1 MNPDIELLINRIEQK
16 ELKVRVSLD
25 RPVYKQPEDSILYR
39 SCRILLILGMINLE
53 KGLSK
58 ELIACIDFILRNTGY
73 QSKFIFEYFKNNK
86 ELLNKLNSWKKQK
99 NIEND
104 FYLIQ
109 YKSVPWDLRFND
121 MFLFLSIRG
130 FIGTKKTSD
139 STKIIILEKG
149 MNISE
154 ALRSIFEE
162 ETNFLNLFNG
172 KIKEKDTKRIITEVI
187 PNTYWRENEKL
198 IC

>member
-73 QSKFIFEYFKNNK
+73 QSKFILEYFKNNK

-130 FIGTKKTSD
+130 LIGTKKTSD

>member
-16 ELKVRVSLD
+16 ELKIHVSLD

-58 ELIACIDFILRNTGY
+58 ELIACIDFILRNTEY
-73 QSKFIFEYFKNNK
+73 QSKFILEYFKNNK

-130 FIGTKKTSD
+130 FIDTKKTSD

-154 ALRSIFEE
+154 SLRSIFEE

>member
-1 MNPDIELLINRIEQK
+1 MNSDIELLINRIEQK
-16 ELKVRVSLD
+16 KLKVRVSLD

-73 QSKFIFEYFKNNK
+73 QSKFILEYFKNNK

-130 FIGTKKTSD
+130 FIDTKKTSN

-172 KIKEKDTKRIITEVI
+172 KIKEKDTKKIITEVI

>member
-16 ELKVRVSLD
+16 ELKVHVSLD

-58 ELIACIDFILRNTGY
+58 ELIACIDFILRNNGY
-73 QSKFIFEYFKNNK
+73 QSKFIIEYFKNNK

-130 FIGTKKTSD
+130 FIDTKKTSD

>member
-1 MNPDIELLINRIEQK
+1 
-16 ELKVRVSLD
+16 
-25 RPVYKQPEDSILYR
+25 
-39 SCRILLILGMINLE
+39 
-53 KGLSK
+53 
-58 ELIACIDFILRNTGY
+58 
-73 QSKFIFEYFKNNK
+73 
-86 ELLNKLNSWKKQK
+86 
-99 NIEND
+99 
-104 FYLIQ
+104 
-109 YKSVPWDLRFND
+109 

-130 FIGTKKTSD
+130 FIDTKKTSD

-154 ALRSIFEE
+154 SLRSIFEE

>member
-16 ELKVRVSLD
+16 ELKIHVSLD

-58 ELIACIDFILRNTGY
+58 ELIACIDFILRNTEY
-73 QSKFIFEYFKNNK
+73 QSKFILEYFKNNK

-130 FIGTKKTSD
+130 FIDTKKTSD

-154 ALRSIFEE
+154 SLRSIFEE

-172 KIKEKDTKRIITEVI
+172 KIKEKDTKE
-187 PNTYWRENEKL
+187 
-198 IC
+198 